1 MGGTH
6 IVYTHYIVIMCTTHK
21 ANVLVH
27 ASYES
32 EAVIIDY
39 FTPGSHGNA

>member
-1 MGGTH
+1 M
-6 IVYTHYIVIMCTTHK
+6 YTHYYLYIVIMCTTHR

-32 EAVIIDY
+32 EAVIIDCV
-39 FTPGSHGNA
+39 TPKAHGIA